1 MSNETGCSQF
11 FLKYPVLSFLIYT
24 PSVFGYQI
32 KQFSYLI
39 ILSLFSVWISVETL
53 FLVFGLLLLSV
64 LTPLFVFNI
73 LLLNVGYRMKL
84 LVFDTLLLGVWISD
98 ERLLVFDVLLP
109 WISDESLHVFLTSDE
124 TLLLKMKYI

>member
-11 FLKYPVLSFLIYT
+11 FLKYPVLSFLIYA

-73 LLLNVGYRMKL
+73 LLLDVGYRMK
-84 LVFDTLLLGVWISD
+84 
-98 ERLLVFDVLLP
+98 LLVFDVLLP